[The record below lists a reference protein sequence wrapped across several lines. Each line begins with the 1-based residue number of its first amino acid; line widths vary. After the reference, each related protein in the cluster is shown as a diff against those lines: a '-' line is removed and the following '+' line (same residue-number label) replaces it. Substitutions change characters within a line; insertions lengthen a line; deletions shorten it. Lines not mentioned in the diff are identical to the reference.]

1 MIIFIGAQHFFEI
14 CQEIDRVSLEK
25 SAYSRVHEAV
35 SHAGPALT
43 ITSLATCIAFAFGML
58 SSLEALRS
66 FCMFAFMCT
75 LMLYLCNMTFF
86 LALVVWDTRRVE
98 ARKKDCFGAC
108 ACSENSVWCC
118 KGKLLSE
125 EQRDFSGADEAQIH
139 DVNTLIAR

>member
-1 MIIFIGAQHFFEI
+1 M
-14 CQEIDRVSLEK
+14 SLEK